1 MEQKI
6 YNSDESRIKRNLE
19 FNYINSWWLRSAN
32 SPYPDSIGFVNHCG
46 MLSNYITYDYYCVSP
61 VCMI

>member
-1 MEQKI
+1 MERKI

-46 MLSNYITYDYYCVSP
+46 MLSKLYYI
-61 VCMI
+61 